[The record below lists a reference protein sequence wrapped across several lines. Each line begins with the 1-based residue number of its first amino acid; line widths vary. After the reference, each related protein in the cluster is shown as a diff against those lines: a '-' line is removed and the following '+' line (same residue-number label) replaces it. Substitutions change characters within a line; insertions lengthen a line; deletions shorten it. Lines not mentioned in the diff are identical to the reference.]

1 MTQTKHTL
9 NLIRACN
16 LLSKIENGNG
26 RPGDVDYLNK
36 REMGERAKAAREIF
50 EPIAILCRDHN
61 VNPAAAPDLLEALE
75 AAAEHLDWCGYG
87 DKYESEC
94 AKDSKLPGKI
104 TAAIAKAKG
113 GE

>member
-1 MTQTKHTL
+1 MTQTHTPEWHTDEL
-9 NLIRACN
+9 SPSTVVMNGQCVIEAPGPDGADYNERLANARLI
-16 LLSKIENGNG
+16 
-26 RPGDVDYLNK
+26 
-36 REMGERAKAAREIF
+36 
-50 EPIAILCRDHN
+50 
-61 VNPAAAPDLLEALE
+61 AAAPDLLEALE